1 MATTTAGFDVQFIE
15 AIAYA
20 LNREVVLPDNYYNV
34 MTPIQRQ
41 QAVSIAGLAQTE
53 QIKHVM
59 GLVNEQLVDGGTFA
73 DFQKAVKAGDIDI
86 NLPKHRLDNIFRTNI
101 QGAYGRGRWYQQQE
115 NKAERPY
122 LMRDGI
128 NDIRQR
134 PAHKIL
140 DGIIRPIDDPFWQTH
155 TAPDGYRCFLPS
167 TAISGD
173 IQGAVMRSYEGVAI
187 ELTTHSG
194 QTFSATASHPVLTE
208 RGWVR
213 LDSVD
218 IGDNIL
224 RYSNPVDGGD
234 INGILGQVDNNQIV
248 TTAKDLFDSFF
259 REALTSGGAASLK
272 FNSDIANGKIDID
285 VSDGGLLLNV
295 STNIFEGVKQ
305 VGFTKRDI
313 IASQGVGVTRGASK
327 ALSAIADIVFQQ
339 NTGDV
344 AFMAVEVLCKH
355 LLTLVGC
362 SVEFDDFSFEFVINS
377 ISRSPS
383 STELT
388 LDTTSRLFDDL
399 PLSRFRLG
407 LSPESDTMLNE
418 VASNAWSSDAGLF
431 GYLVD
436 AHSIKVFSD
445 PVVKVR
451 EFDFRGHVY
460 DFQSSESLISSDNI
474 ITHNCRCIM
483 RSLTKEQAQAKGV
496 TVPDDLPNI
505 EPQDG
510 FSGGTPAQYTG
521 NMNKLV
527 NDKIAE
533 LAITYYKQSGAIL
546 EARQRIEAAITVML
560 AQPIPE
566 LAAMIDEAKEL
577 IEEQAT

>member
-1 MATTTAGFDVQFIE
+1 MATTTAAFDVQFIE

-20 LNREVVLPDNYYNV
+20 LNRDVVLPDDYYEG

-73 DFQKAVKAGDIDI
+73 DFQKAVKAGDIDV

-101 QGAYGRGRWYQQQE
+101 QGAYGRGRWYQQQQ

-134 PAHKIL
+134 PAHKAL
-140 DGIIRPIDDPFWQTH
+140 DGVVRHIDDPFWQKH
-155 TAPDGYRCFLPS
+155 YAPDGYRCFLPD

-173 IQGAVMRSYEGVAI
+173 IQGAIMRSYKGVAV

-194 QTFSATASHPVLTE
+194 QAFSATASHPVLTE

-213 LDSVD
+213 LDSVN

-224 RYSNPVDGGD
+224 RYSRPINSSNIDGL
-234 INGILGQVDNNQIV
+234 LGQVNDYHTV
-248 TTAKDLFDSFF
+248 TTAKNLFESFF
-259 REALTSGGAASLK
+259 REALTIGGSASLK
-272 FNSDIANGKIDID
+272 FDSNITNGKIDID
-285 VSDGGLLLNV
+285 ISDSGLLLNV
-295 STNIFEGVKQ
+295 STNIFEGIKQ
-305 VGFTKRDI
+305 VGFTRSDI
-313 IASQGVGVTRGASK
+313 AAVSGDFISNSASNIYTAINNAVLSEDSANIPEAAIKSLCSA
-327 ALSAIADIVFQQ
+327 ALADI
-339 NTGDV
+339 
-344 AFMAVEVLCKH
+344 
-355 LLTLVGC
+355 GC
-362 SVEFDDFSFEFVINS
+362 SVELDNFSFEFVINS

-383 STELT
+383 SAELT

-407 LSPESDTMLNE
+407 LSPEGDALTNE
-418 VASNAWSSDAGLF
+418 VAINAWSADAGLF
-431 GYLVD
+431 SYLVD
-436 AHSIKVFSD
+436 THSSEVFSD
-445 PVVKVR
+445 PVVDVR
-451 EFDFRGHVY
+451 EFDFSGHVY
-460 DFQSSESLISSDNI
+460 DFQSSESLLSSDNI

-483 RSLTKEQAQAKGV
+483 RSLTESQAQAKGI
-496 TVPDDLPNI
+496 TTDDDLPSVPNDKGWI
-505 EPQDG
+505 
-510 FSGGTPAQYTG
+510 GGTPAQYTG

-527 NDKIAE
+527 NDKMAE
-533 LAITYYKQSGAIL
+533 LAITYYKQSDAIFAAK
-546 EARQRIEAAITVML
+546 ERIEAAITVML
-560 AQPIPE
+560 AQPVPE
-566 LAAMIDEAKEL
+566 LATLIDEAQEL
-577 IEEQAT
+577 IEEQEA

>member
-1 MATTTAGFDVQFIE
+1 MATTTAAFDVKFIE

-41 QAVSIAGLAQTE
+41 QAVSIAGLGQTE

-59 GLVNEQLVDGGTFA
+59 GLVNDQLDSGGTFA
-73 DFQKAVKAGDIDI
+73 DFQKAVKDGDIDI
-86 NLPKHRLDNIFRTNI
+86 NLPRHRLDNIFRTNI
-101 QGAYGRGRWYQQQE
+101 QGAYGRGRWYQQQQ
-115 NKAERPY
+115 NKDERPY

-134 PAHKIL
+134 PAHRVL
-140 DGIIRPIDDPFWQTH
+140 NGVVRHIDDPFWQKH
-155 TAPDGYRCFLPS
+155 YAPDGYRCFLPD

-173 IQGAVMRSYEGVAI
+173 IQGAIMRSYKGVAV

-213 LDSVD
+213 LDSVN

-224 RYSNPVDGGD
+224 RYRRPIDGSNIDGL
-234 INGILGQVDNNQIV
+234 LGQVNDDHTV
-248 TTAKDLFDSFF
+248 TTAKDLFESFF
-259 REALTSGGAASLK
+259 REAFTSGGAASLK
-272 FNSDIANGKIDID
+272 FNSDITNGKIDID
-285 VSDGGLLLNV
+285 ISDSGLLLNV
-295 STNIFEGVKQ
+295 RTNIFEGVKQ
-305 VGFTKRDI
+305 VGFTRGDITAAKKR
-313 IASQGVGVTRGASK
+313 GVTSGTSETLAI
-327 ALSAIADIVFQQ
+327 IADIVFPQ

-344 AFMAVEVLCKH
+344 AFMAVEVLCKQ
-355 LLTLVGC
+355 LLALVGC
-362 SVEFDDFSFEFVINS
+362 SVELDNFGFEFVINS

-383 STELT
+383 STQLA
-388 LDTTSRLFDDL
+388 LDTASRLFNSL
-399 PLSRFRLG
+399 PLDRFRLG
-407 LSPESDTMLNE
+407 LSPESDALTNE
-418 VASNAWSSDAGLF
+418 VFRNGSSTDSGLF

-436 AHSIKVFSD
+436 THPSLVFSD
-445 PVVKVR
+445 PVVDVR
-451 EFDFRGHVY
+451 QFDFSDHVY

-483 RSLTKEQAQAKGV
+483 RSLTESQAQAKGI
-496 TVPDDLPNI
+496 TDDGDLPNVPNDKDWI
-505 EPQDG
+505 
-510 FSGGTPAQYTG
+510 GGTPAQYTG

-566 LAAMIDEAKEL
+566 LATLIDEAQKL
-577 IEEQAT
+577 IEEESA

>member
-20 LNREVVLPDNYYNV
+20 LNRNVVLPDNYYNV

-73 DFQKAVKAGDIDI
+73 DFQNAVKKGDIDI
-86 NLPKHRLDNIFRTNI
+86 NLPRHRLDNIFRTNI
-101 QGAYGRGRWYQQQE
+101 QGAYGRGRWYQQQQ
-115 NKAERPY
+115 NKDERPY

-140 DGIIRPIDDPFWQTH
+140 DQVVRHIDDPFWQKYY
-155 TAPDGYRCFLPS
+155 APDGYRCFLPD

-173 IQGAVMRSYEGVAI
+173 IQGAIMRSYKGVAI

-213 LDSVD
+213 LDSVN

-224 RYSNPVDGGD
+224 RYSRPIDGGNID
-234 INGILGQVDNNQIV
+234 GLLGQVDNNHAV
-248 TTAKDLFDSFF
+248 TTAKDLFESFF
-259 REALTSGGAASLK
+259 REAFTSGGAASLK

-285 VSDGGLLLNV
+285 ISDSGLLLNV
-295 STNIFEGVKQ
+295 STNIFEGIKQ
-305 VGFTKRDI
+305 VGFTKGDI
-313 IASQGVGVTRGASK
+313 AAAKKRSVTSGASDTL
-327 ALSAIADIVFQQ
+327 AIIADIVFSEDAL
-339 NTGDV
+339 DV
-344 AFMAVEVLCKH
+344 AFVTVEMLCKH
-355 LLTLVGC
+355 LLTIVGV
-362 SVEFDDFSFEFVINS
+362 SIELDNISFEFVINS

-383 STELT
+383 SAKLA
-388 LDTTSRLFDDL
+388 LDTTSCLFDGL

-407 LSPESDTMLNE
+407 LSPESDALTDE

-436 AHSIKVFSD
+436 THSSLVFSD
-445 PVVKVR
+445 PVINVR
-451 EFDFRGHVY
+451 QFDFSDHVY
-460 DFQSSESLISSDNI
+460 DFQSSESLLSSDNI

-483 RSLTKEQAQAKGV
+483 RSLTKSQAEAKGI
-496 TVPDDLPNI
+496 TVDDDLPDVPNDKGWI
-505 EPQDG
+505 
-510 FSGGTPAQYTG
+510 GGTPAQYTG

-546 EARQRIEAAITVML
+546 AARQRIEAAITVML
-560 AQPIPE
+560 AQPVPE
-566 LAAMIDEAKEL
+566 LAAMIDEAKRL
-577 IEEQAT
+577 IEEEA

>member
-20 LNREVVLPDNYYNV
+20 LNREVVLPDDYYLR

-59 GLVNEQLVDGGTFA
+59 SLVNEQLVDGGTFA
-73 DFQKAVKAGDIDI
+73 DFQKAVKQGDIDI

-101 QGAYGRGRWYQQQE
+101 QGAYGRGRWYQQQA
-115 NKAERPY
+115 NKDERPY

-128 NDIRQR
+128 NDSRQR
-134 PAHKIL
+134 PAHKVL
-140 DGIIRPIDDPFWQTH
+140 SGIIRHIDDPFWQKH
-155 TAPDGYRCFLPS
+155 YAPDGYRCFLPD

-173 IQGAVMRSYEGVAI
+173 IQGAIMRSYKGIAV

-213 LDSVD
+213 LDSVN

-224 RYSNPVDGGD
+224 RYSRPIDSSN
-234 INGILGQVDNNQIV
+234 INGLLGQVDDNHAV
-248 TTAKDLFDSFF
+248 TTAKDLFESFF
-259 REALTSGGAASLK
+259 REAFTSGGAASLK
-272 FNSDIANGKIDID
+272 FNSDIANGEIDID

-295 STNIFEGVKQ
+295 STNTFKGVKQ
-305 VGFTKRDI
+305 VGFTRGDIAAAKKR
-313 IASQGVGVTRGASK
+313 GVTRGASK
-327 ALSAIADIVFQQ
+327 ALSAIADIVFPQ

-344 AFMAVEVLCKH
+344 AFMAVEVLCKQ
-355 LLTLVGC
+355 LLALVGC
-362 SVEFDDFSFEFVINS
+362 IVELDNFGFEFVINS

-388 LDTTSRLFDDL
+388 LDTTSRLFDGL
-399 PLSRFRLG
+399 PLDRFRLG
-407 LSPESDTMLNE
+407 LSSESDALTDE
-418 VASNAWSSDAGLF
+418 VASNAWSADAGLF
-431 GYLVD
+431 GYLID

-483 RSLTKEQAQAKGV
+483 RSLTKSQAESKGI
-496 TVPDDLPNI
+496 TVDDDLPNVPNDEGWI
-505 EPQDG
+505 
-510 FSGGTPAQYTG
+510 GGTPAQYTG

-560 AQPIPE
+560 SQPIPE
-566 LAAMIDEAKEL
+566 LATLIDEAKEL
-577 IEEQAT
+577 IEEQEA

>member
-1 MATTTAGFDVQFIE
+1 MATTTAAFDVKFIE

-20 LNREVVLPDNYYNV
+20 LNRNVVLPDEYYDR

-41 QAVSIAGLAQTE
+41 QAVSIAGLGQTE

-59 GLVNEQLVDGGTFA
+59 GLVNDQLDSGGTFA
-73 DFQKAVKAGDIDI
+73 DFQNAVKKGDIDI
-86 NLPKHRLDNIFRTNI
+86 NLPRHRLDNIFRTNI
-101 QGAYGRGRWYQQQE
+101 QGAYGRGRWYQQQQ
-115 NKAERPY
+115 NKDERPY

-134 PAHKIL
+134 PAHKVL
-140 DGIIRPIDDPFWQTH
+140 DGVVRHIDDPFWQKH
-155 TAPDGYRCFLPS
+155 YAPDGYRCFLPY

-173 IQGAVMRSYEGVAI
+173 IQGAIMRSYKGVAV

-213 LDSVD
+213 LDSVN

-224 RYSNPVDGGD
+224 RYSRPIDGSNIDGL
-234 INGILGQVDNNQIV
+234 LGQVNDDHTV
-248 TTAKDLFDSFF
+248 TTAKNLFESFF
-259 REALTSGGAASLK
+259 REAFTSGGAASLK
-272 FNSDIANGKIDID
+272 FDSDVTNGKIDID
-285 VSDGGLLLNV
+285 ISDSGLLLNI

-305 VGFTKRDI
+305 VGFTKGDMLTQSSDGFSGC
-313 IASQGVGVTRGASK
+313 ASHFW
-327 ALSAIADIVFQQ
+327 SAISNTVFPQD
-339 NTGDV
+339 TTDV
-344 AFMAVEVLCKH
+344 AFVAIETICES
-355 LLTLVGC
+355 LLADVGC
-362 SVEFDDFSFEFVINS
+362 SVELDNFSFEFVINS

-383 STELT
+383 STELAFN
-388 LDTTSRLFDDL
+388 TTSRLFDGL
-399 PLSRFRLG
+399 PLDRFRLG
-407 LSPESDTMLNE
+407 SSPESDALTDE
-418 VASNAWSSDAGLF
+418 VAIDAWSADAGLF
-431 GYLVD
+431 GYLID

-483 RSLTKEQAQAKGV
+483 RSLTESQAQAKGI
-496 TVPDDLPNI
+496 TDDGDLPNVPNDKDWI
-505 EPQDG
+505 
-510 FSGGTPAQYTG
+510 GGTPAQYTG

-533 LAITYYKQSGAIL
+533 FAITYYKQSDAIL
-546 EARQRIEAAITVML
+546 AARQRIEAAITVML
-560 AQPIPE
+560 AQPVPE
-566 LAAMIDEAKEL
+566 LALMIDEAKKL
-577 IEEQAT
+577 IEEENA

>member
-1 MATTTAGFDVQFIE
+1 MATITAGFDVQFIE

-20 LNREVVLPDNYYNV
+20 LNRNVVLPDNYYNV

-53 QIKHVM
+53 QIKHMM

-73 DFQKAVKAGDIDI
+73 DFQKAVKAGDINI

-115 NKAERPY
+115 NKVERPY

-134 PAHKIL
+134 DSHRKM
-140 DGIIRPIDDPFWQTH
+140 DGVVRHIDDPFWNEFYP
-155 TAPDGYRCFLPS
+155 PDGYRCFLPD

-173 IQGAVMRSYEGVAI
+173 IQGVIMRSYKGIAV

-194 QTFSATASHPVLTE
+194 QTFRATASHPVLTE

-213 LDSVD
+213 LDSVN

-224 RYSNPVDGGD
+224 RYSRPVDGGN
-234 INGILGQVDNNQIV
+234 INGLMGQINNNQAV
-248 TTAKDLFDSFF
+248 TTAKDLFNTFF
-259 REALTSGGAASLK
+259 RKALTIGGSASLK
-272 FNSDIANGKIDID
+272 FDSNITNGKIDID
-285 VSDGGLLLNV
+285 ISDNGLLLNV
-295 STNIFEGVKQ
+295 STNIFEGIKQ
-305 VGFTKRDI
+305 VGFTRSDI
-313 IASQGVGVTRGASK
+313 TAVSGGFIPNSASNICTAINDAVLSK
-327 ALSAIADIVFQQ
+327 DSANIPEAAIKSLCSAALADI
-339 NTGDV
+339 
-344 AFMAVEVLCKH
+344 
-355 LLTLVGC
+355 GC
-362 SVEFDDFSFEFVINS
+362 GVEFDDFSFEFVVNS
-377 ISRSPS
+377 VSRSPS
-383 STELT
+383 STELA

-407 LSPESDTMLNE
+407 LSSESDAMLNE

-431 GYLVD
+431 SYLID
-436 AHSIKVFSD
+436 THSSEVFSD
-445 PVVKVR
+445 PVVDVR
-451 EFDFRGHVY
+451 EFDFSGHVY
-460 DFQSSESLISSDNI
+460 DFQSSESLLSSDSI
-474 ITHNCRCIM
+474 ITHNCRCIA
-483 RSLTKEQAQAKGV
+483 RSLTKSQAESKGI
-496 TVPDDLPNI
+496 TTDEDLPNI
-505 EPQDG
+505 PNTEG
-510 FSGGTPAQYTG
+510 FGGNPSQYNNRMTT
-521 NMNKLV
+521 LV
-527 NDKIAE
+527 NNKIAE

-577 IEEQAT
+577 IGEQGE

>member
-20 LNREVVLPDNYYNV
+20 LNRNVVLPDNYYNV

-73 DFQKAVKAGDIDI
+73 DFQNAVKAGDIDI

-101 QGAYGRGRWYQQQE
+101 QGAYGRGRWYQQQA
-115 NKAERPY
+115 NKVERPY

-140 DGIIRPIDDPFWQTH
+140 DGVVRHIDDPFWQRH
-155 TAPDGYRCFLPS
+155 YAPDGYRCFLPDTS
-167 TAISGD
+167 ISGD
-173 IQGAVMRSYEGVAI
+173 IQGAIMRSYKGVAV

-213 LDSVD
+213 LDSVNV
-218 IGDNIL
+218 GDNIL
-224 RYSNPVDGGD
+224 RYSRP
-234 INGILGQVDNNQIV
+234 INGSNIDGLLGQVDNNHTV
-248 TTAKDLFDSFF
+248 TTAKDLFESFF
-259 REALTSGGAASLK
+259 REAFTSGGAASLK
-272 FNSDIANGKIDID
+272 FNSDITNGEIDID
-285 VSDGGLLLNV
+285 VDNSGLLINV

-305 VGFTKRDI
+305 VGFTKGDMFTQSSDGFSGC
-313 IASQGVGVTRGASK
+313 ASHFWATIS
-327 ALSAIADIVFQQ
+327 DIVFPQD
-339 NTGDV
+339 TTDV
-344 AFMAVEVLCKH
+344 TFVAIETVCKS
-355 LLTLVGC
+355 LLADVGC
-362 SVEFDDFSFEFVINS
+362 SVELDNFGFEFVINS
-377 ISRSPS
+377 ISRRPS
-383 STELT
+383 STELA

-407 LSPESDTMLNE
+407 LSSESDALTNE
-418 VASNAWSSDAGLF
+418 VFCNGSSTDSGLF

-436 AHSIKVFSD
+436 THSSKVFSD
-445 PVVKVR
+445 PVVDVR
-451 EFDFRGHVY
+451 QFDFRGHVY
-460 DFQSSESLISSDNI
+460 DFQSSESLICSDNI

-483 RSLTKEQAQAKGV
+483 RSLTKSQAESKGI
-496 TVPDDLPNI
+496 TTDEDLPNI
-505 EPQDG
+505 PNTEG
-510 FSGGTPAQYTG
+510 FGGNPSQYNNRMTT
-521 NMNKLV
+521 LV
-527 NDKIAE
+527 NNKIAE

-546 EARQRIEAAITVML
+546 KARQRIEAAITVML

-566 LAAMIDEAKEL
+566 LATLIDEAQKL
-577 IEEQAT
+577 IEEQGA